1 MSIQCSKCNSAME
14 EGFLLEIGDTLSSQK
29 WVVDKPE
36 KSLFMG
42 LKLKGKAAYDVN
54 TFRCRAC
61 GYLESYALEKQ

>member
-14 EGFLLEIGDTLSSQK
+14 EGFLLEIGDTLSAQK

-42 LKLKGKAAYDVN
+42 LKLKGKAAYDVK
-54 TFRCRAC
+54 TFRCSAC